1 MTFGKFMELWERRK
15 RTKMIRKQMRM
26 TKKCSRELNNL
37 LRLIGID
44 YPTLELCPIPLK
56 IEKEIQSKEERR
68 K

>member
-1 MTFGKFMELWERRK
+1 MTFGKFKALWERRK

-44 YPTLELCPIPLK
+44 YSTLELCPIPLK
-56 IEKEIQSKEERR
+56 VEKEIRSKEGRR

>member
-1 MTFGKFMELWERRK
+1 MTFGKFKALWERRK

-44 YPTLELCPIPLK
+44 YSTLEL
-56 IEKEIQSKEERR
+56 
-68 K
+68 